1 VTARAIWFVLF
12 ASVAFATS
20 GPFARLARPAH
31 PFVAAFGRVLVAG
44 VILLLLDPKATFAS
58 IAKLP
63 AKARGTLFLGGFLL
77 AAHFALYL
85 GGLDATSLPSAVALV
100 SLEPLAVVVASF
112 LMHGDRPTR
121 GEGVGVVVAMIGG
134 LLVSRGAG
142 IGEHRLF
149 GDLLVV
155 AAVALYGTYVGVVRG
170 TRELLPAR
178 HGATAIYLV
187 SALVLAVAIAIFPAR
202 PDRVIWP
209 LPLHSAM
216 WIVGLALVPTLI
228 GHTAVQTAARTLS
241 PSTVA
246 LVSPGETFFGIA
258 ISALL
263 LGARPS
269 RDEWIGAAVI
279 LAGATI
285 AIVGGRRPAA
295 N

>member
-1 VTARAIWFVLF
+1 VTARAIWFVFF

-31 PFVAAFGRVLVAG
+31 PLVAAFGRVLIAG
-44 VILLLLDPKATFAS
+44 LILLLLDPKATFGS
-58 IAKLP
+58 IGKLG
-63 AKARGTLFLGGFLL
+63 ARARGTLILGGGLL
-77 AAHFALYL
+77 AAHFAFYL
-85 GGLDATSLPSAVALV
+85 GGLDATSVPSAVALV

-121 GEGVGVVVAMIGG
+121 GEAVGVVVAMIGG
-134 LLVSRGAG
+134 LLVARGAG

-155 AAVALYGTYVGVVRG
+155 IAVALYGTYVAVVRG
-170 TRELLPAR
+170 TRDLLPAR
-178 HGATAIYLV
+178 HGAAAIYLV
-187 SALVLAVAIAIFPAR
+187 SALVLAFAIALFPAR
-202 PDRVIWP
+202 PDRVVWP
-209 LPLHSAM
+209 LPMHSAM
-216 WIVGLALVPTLI
+216 WIVALALVPTLI

-258 ISALL
+258 MSAAL

-269 RDEWIGAAVI
+269 REELSGAAVI

-285 AIVGGRRPAA
+285 AILGGRKT
-295 N
+295 